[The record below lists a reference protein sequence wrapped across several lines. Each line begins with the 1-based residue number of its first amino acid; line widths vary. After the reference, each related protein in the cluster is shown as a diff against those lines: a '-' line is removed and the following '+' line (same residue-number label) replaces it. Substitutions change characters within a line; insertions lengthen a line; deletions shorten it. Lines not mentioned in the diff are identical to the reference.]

1 MHGELENGLCLSLL
15 SLFYFFFLL
24 FFFIFFFLLLFSAAD
39 PVEAWTITSRYASR
53 ATSGRAAKLLAN
65 LHLNGTTY
73 LPVAC
78 GPRHNSS
85 PLLATVHAKE
95 KNDASENSCAERS
108 DRTRQAVYAKS
119 DVSTADDPL
128 DPSRSRDI
136 VSRMSGSDA
145 GYAENRRSRAGRT
158 HSAKVDAWLKIGLA
172 EIIDR
177 RRSIQSRLI
186 VDLFWIVRICGIR
199 WSSRFLWS
207 DDRFSKIINFVYWL
221 S

>member
-1 MHGELENGLCLSLL
+1 M
-15 SLFYFFFLL
+15 
-24 FFFIFFFLLLFSAAD
+24 
-39 PVEAWTITSRYASR
+39 
-53 ATSGRAAKLLAN
+53 AN

-128 DPSRSRDI
+128 DASRSRDI

-158 HSAKVDAWLKIGLA
+158 HTAKVDAWLKIGLA

-177 RRSIQSRLI
+177 RRSIRSRLV
-186 VDLFWIVRICGIR
+186 VDLVGSFG
-199 WSSRFLWS
+199 FAEF
-207 DDRFSKIINFVYWL
+207 DDRVVSFDPLLLYIEVGHWLRII
-221 S
+221 SCG